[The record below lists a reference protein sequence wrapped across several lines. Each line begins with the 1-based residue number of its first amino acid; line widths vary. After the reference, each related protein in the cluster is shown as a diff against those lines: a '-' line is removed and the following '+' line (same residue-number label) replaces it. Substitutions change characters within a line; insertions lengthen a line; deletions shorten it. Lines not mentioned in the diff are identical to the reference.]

1 MERIKEV
8 IILLTNDNEH
18 KKSRKWMI
26 NLRDIFVYFVRFSA
40 DFVGVSYLPMQCE
53 NGIDN
58 QRVVEFVPK

>member
-8 IILLTNDNEH
+8 IILLTNVNEY

-40 DFVGVSYLPMQCE
+40 DFLGVSYLPMQK
-53 NGIDN
+53 
-58 QRVVEFVPK
+58 V